1 MNEKMTQDKTIQVL
15 ELFSDVE
22 GLDYLVS
29 RFFNPNSS
37 KNLDQ
42 KIEVLTKLK
51 NGIPPSDI
59 PDYYDIL
66 ELYPRD
72 GQLWD

>member
-1 MNEKMTQDKTIQVL
+1 
-15 ELFSDVE
+15 
-22 GLDYLVS
+22 LVS

-51 NGIPPSDI
+51 NGTPPSDI

-66 ELYPRD
+66 ERYPRD

>member
-1 MNEKMTQDKTIQVL
+1 MNDEKIEKTIQVL
-15 ELFSDVE
+15 ELFSDVA

-51 NGIPPSDI
+51 NGTPPSDI

-66 ELYPRD
+66 ERYPRD